1 MQAALATGHA
11 VPGVTQTI
19 LTEDLVVD
27 QGPLVSPVVMI
38 AGGLAVAILFI
49 VTIIFK
55 LKS

>member
-1 MQAALATGHA
+1 MEAALATGQA

-19 LTEDLVVD
+19 LTEDIVVD

-49 VTIIFK
+49 VTLIFK